1 MSNRVAWHELSKLSA
16 DERKTLL
23 TRTED
28 DLTHFLENVA
38 PIIDAVRQEGDAA
51 LSRFA
56 RLFDKAQVEPHEIA
70 ATEEDFDAAFK
81 ALDPEMI
88 ETLEFCADNI
98 RRFHEA
104 QRPEEMWMKEI
115 RPGVLVGE
123 RATPIDSVALYS
135 PRGKGTFPSMTLM
148 TAIPAVVAGVPM
160 PIVLTP
166 PGPDGKVDAATL
178 VAARIAGVRHVYKA
192 GGGQAVAAAA
202 YGTATVP
209 RCAKFEGPGSP
220 WIAAAK
226 RLLQGQI
233 ASRLPAGPTES
244 IVLADETADPEIAAL
259 DLLVEAEHGSDSS
272 NFLVTWSREIAEK
285 VREALPKYWAEMNA
299 ERVRYSSD
307 VLGGTSGGI
316 VLADTPEQ
324 AFDFINDY
332 APEHLQILS
341 KTPFE
346 YLSRVR
352 NASEILLG
360 EYAPGS
366 MANYAMGPNA
376 VLPTSGMAR
385 AHSPLGVHDFMKT
398 SSIGHVTAEGY
409 AEFAPHTLRFA
420 RYEGFDAHGN
430 AVTRLRN
437 NHVEKKG

>member
-1 MSNRVAWHELSKLSA
+1 MSNRVAWHELSKLS
-16 DERKTLL
+16 DEERKTLL

-38 PIIDAVRQEGDAA
+38 PIIEAVRKEGDVA

-56 RLFDKAQVEPHEIA
+56 RMFDKAQVEPDEIA
-70 ATEEDFDAAFK
+70 ATEEDFETAFRT
-81 ALDPEMI
+81 LEPEMI

-123 RATPIDSVALYS
+123 RTTPIDSVALYS

-178 VAARIAGVRHVYKA
+178 VAARIAGVKHVYKA

-202 YGTATVP
+202 FGTATVP

-272 NFLVTWSREIAEK
+272 NFLVTWSREVAEK
-285 VREALPKYWAEMNA
+285 VRDALPRFWAEMSA

-316 VLADTPEQ
+316 VLADTPEE
-324 AFDFINDY
+324 AFAFVNDY

-341 KTPFE
+341 KAPFE

-360 EYAPGS
+360 EYAAGS

-385 AHSPLGVHDFMKT
+385 AHSPLGVHDFMKA

-409 AEFAPHTLRFA
+409 AAFAPHTLRFA

-430 AVTRLRN
+430 AVTKLRN
-437 NHVEKKG
+437 NHVEKTD

>member
-1 MSNRVAWHELSKLSA
+1 MSKRVAWHELSKLSDA
-16 DERKTLL
+16 QRKVLL

-38 PIIDAVRQEGDAA
+38 PIIEAVRLEGDVA
-51 LSRFA
+51 LARFA
-56 RLFDKAQVEPHEIA
+56 RRFDKAPVEPDEIA
-70 ATEEDFDAAFK
+70 ATEADFDAAFK
-81 ALDPEMI
+81 SLDKKMI

-104 QRPEEMWMKEI
+104 QRPQEMWMKEI

-178 VAARIAGVRHVYKA
+178 VAARIAGVKHVYKA

-244 IVLADETADPEIAAL
+244 IVLADESADPEIAAL

-272 NFLVTWSREIAEK
+272 NFLVTWSREVAEK
-285 VREALPKYWAEMNA
+285 VRDALPKFWAEMGA

-316 VLADTPEQ
+316 VLAETPDQ
-324 AFDFINDY
+324 AFDFVNDY

-346 YLSRVR
+346 YLSKVR

-360 EYAPGS
+360 EHAPGS
-366 MANYAMGPNA
+366 MANYALGPNA

-398 SSIGHVTAEGY
+398 SSVAHVTAQGY

-430 AVTRLRN
+430 AVTPLRN
-437 NHVEKKG
+437 NHVEKQG

>member
-1 MSNRVAWHELSKLSA
+1 MSERVAWHELSKLSEK
-16 DERKTLL
+16 ERSVLL
-23 TRTED
+23 TRAEE

-38 PIIDAVRQEGDAA
+38 PIVAAVREEGDEA
-51 LSRFA
+51 LARFA
-56 RLFDKAQVEPHEIA
+56 RKFDKAPLEVHEIA
-70 ATEEDFDAAFK
+70 ASEADFDDAF
-81 ALDPEMI
+81 ASLDPAVI
-88 ETLEFCADNI
+88 ETLEYCADNI

-104 QRPEEMWMKEI
+104 QLPHDMWMKEI

-148 TAIPAVVAGVPM
+148 TGIPAVVAGVPM

-178 VAARIAGVRHVYKA
+178 VAARIAGIRHVYKA

-202 YGTATVP
+202 YGTETVP

-226 RLLQGQI
+226 RLLQGRI
-233 ASRLPAGPTES
+233 ASRLPAGPTEG

-259 DLLVEAEHGSDSS
+259 DLLIEAEHGSDSS
-272 NFLVTWSREIAEK
+272 NFLVTWSRELAQK
-285 VREALPKYWAEMNA
+285 VREALPKYWAEMSA

-307 VLGGTSGGI
+307 VLGGTAGGI
-316 VLADTPEQ
+316 VLAETPDA
-324 AFDFINDY
+324 AFDFVNDY

-341 KTPFE
+341 RTPFD
-346 YLSRVR
+346 YLSKVR

-360 EYAPGS
+360 EHAPGS

-398 SSIGHVTAEGY
+398 ASVAHVTEKGY
-409 AEFAPHTLRFA
+409 AEMAPHTRRLA
-420 RYEGFDAHGN
+420 RYEGFDAHAN
-430 AVTRLRN
+430 AVSPLRR
-437 NHVEKKG
+437 NHVETEE